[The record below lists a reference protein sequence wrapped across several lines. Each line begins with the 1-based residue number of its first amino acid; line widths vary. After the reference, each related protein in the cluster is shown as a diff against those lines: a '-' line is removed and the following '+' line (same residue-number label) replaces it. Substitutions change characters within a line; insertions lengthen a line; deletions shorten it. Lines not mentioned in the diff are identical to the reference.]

1 MSRFRNW
8 VGPAT
13 RDPGTAR
20 PTRPTT
26 LHNTYGQQLAALLEL
41 IRSSPGTAGVTLPAA
56 LHDTYGQQLAAL
68 VELIRS
74 GQAFTEPTTAERLL
88 LPLVGVLTQVH
99 QEHQVDAG
107 ARSAGRLRERG
118 GPGLAAQPAPSTPP
132 SPTTCPTPRP
142 PIHGGRHEH
151 EVCRESR
158 PCRRRRFP
166 MFSTCGVGAGR

>member
-26 LHNTYGQQLAALLEL
+26 LHN
-41 IRSSPGTAGVTLPAA
+41 
-56 LHDTYGQQLAAL
+56 TYGQQLAAL

-99 QEHQVDAG
+99 QEHQVDNY
-107 ARSAGRLRERG
+107 GRCSICR
-118 GPGLAAQPAPSTPP
+118 A
-132 SPTTCPTPRP
+132 TPRAW
-142 PIHGGRHEH
+142 
-151 EVCRESR
+151 R
-158 PCRRRRFP
+158 PWPRRTACTVHAALAYHMSHAATTDPRRTP
-166 MFSTCGVGAGR
+166 